1 MEHFRLFLRPNG
13 KAWIVWFS
21 LAVHHVERVLKSL
34 LRYPVIAGLDQP
46 WLKLLTLLGD
56 NLPEGLL
63 AWIANSKQ
71 VVMSLLEKLLEL
83 LDLDEE
89 VQK

>member
-1 MEHFRLFLRPNG
+1 ME
-13 KAWIVWFS
+13 S
-21 LAVHHVERVLKSL
+21 LVFFGCPSCGDSALKSL
-34 LRYPVIAGLDQP
+34 LRYPVIAELDQQ

-83 LDLDEE
+83 LDLDEA
-89 VQK
+89 QK